1 MTLYE
6 LAVIYCDMHAVGTET
21 RRTYL
26 STCSAMGNPTLDSI
40 DAAWLEQQKTR
51 GIAPRTWNT
60 RLAHLRAMMGLAHQL
75 HFIDSESAALR
86 GVSKARRQTPLTSA
100 INALVPGEYEKCLAG
115 ITDCV
120 YGPAWYWRVVVEFF
134 YWTGVRRRQ
143 LCEIRWSDID
153 LARGTVLL
161 RHEGSKTMRQ
171 QMLPLHS
178 KLITLLKEFKA
189 ALHAF
194 GKPPIIEDQ
203 LFSWSNAWSQ
213 APQKEMTPQT
223 VSLFFHRLSRV
234 TGIRIS
240 THRLRHTFAT
250 RIARH
255 TNNIKQVQFL
265 LTHAKV
271 ETTMAYIHP
280 SYEDM
285 LKVLDYEPLD

>member
-1 MTLYE
+1 MTLHE
-6 LAVIYCDMHAVGTET
+6 LAVIYCDMHALGSET

-26 STCSAMGNPTLDSI
+26 STCSAMGNPALDDI
-40 DAAWLEQQKTR
+40 DATWLEQQKRR

-60 RLAHLRAMMGLAHQL
+60 RLAHLRAMMGLARQL
-75 HFIDSESAALR
+75 HFIDAESIALI
-86 GVSKARRQTPLTSA
+86 GVLKARRQTPLMSA
-100 INALVPGEYEKCLAG
+100 INSLLPGQYEECLAG
-115 ITDCV
+115 IKDCV
-120 YGPAWYWRVVVEFF
+120 YGPAWYWRVIVEFF

-143 LCEIRWSDID
+143 LCEIRWSDLD
-153 LARGTVLL
+153 LRRGTVLL

-171 QMLPLHS
+171 QTLPLHAP
-178 KLITLLKEFKA
+178 LIELLREFRA

-194 GKPPIIEDQ
+194 GKAPKNEDQ
-203 LFSWSNAWSQ
+203 LFCWSNAWPQASQ
-213 APQKEMTPQT
+213 RELTPQT

-234 TGIRIS
+234 AGIRIS

-285 LKVLDYEPLD
+285 LKVLDWEPAD

>member
-1 MTLYE
+1 MKMTLHE
-6 LAVIYCDMHAVGTET
+6 LAVIYCDVHAVGSET

-26 STCSAMGNPTLDSI
+26 STCRAMGNPALDHV

-60 RLAHLRAMMGLAHQL
+60 RLAQLRALMSLAVQL
-75 HFIDSESAALR
+75 RFIDAKSDALTC
-86 GVSKARRQTPLTSA
+86 VSQARRQKPLMSA
-100 INALVPGEYEKCLAG
+100 INSLVPGEYEKCLAG
-115 ITDCV
+115 IKDCV
-120 YGPAWYWRVVVEFF
+120 YGPAWYWRVIVEFF
-134 YWTGVRRRQ
+134 YLTGVRRRQ
-143 LCEIRWSDID
+143 LCEIRWSDLD
-153 LARGTVLL
+153 LRRGTVLL

-171 QMLPLHS
+171 QVLPMHT
-178 KLITLLKEFKA
+178 KLIALISEFKA

-194 GKPPIIEDQ
+194 GKPPRLEDQ
-203 LFSWSNAWSQ
+203 LFCWRNAWEK
-213 APQKEMTPQT
+213 APQKELTPQT

-234 TGIRIS
+234 TGVRIS

-250 RIARH
+250 RISRH
-255 TNNIKQVQFL
+255 TDNIKQVQYL

-285 LKVLDYEPLD
+285 LRVLD